1 MQGSRGTWGPK
12 STSLCILAIAEATL
26 DRIAK
31 QLNPGQFNSWFF
43 ESYACKELL
52 EGMVI
57 KGTEV
62 TVPEKMVDT
71 PRFLDLRFGL
81 YSPNHLG

>member
-1 MQGSRGTWGPK
+1 MPRALYSLNLEK
-12 STSLCILAIAEATL
+12 DAMATSAYGVHVYTAYT
-26 DRIAK
+26 D
-31 QLNPGQFNSWFF
+31 
-43 ESYACKELL
+43 
-52 EGMVI
+52 
-57 KGTEV
+57 